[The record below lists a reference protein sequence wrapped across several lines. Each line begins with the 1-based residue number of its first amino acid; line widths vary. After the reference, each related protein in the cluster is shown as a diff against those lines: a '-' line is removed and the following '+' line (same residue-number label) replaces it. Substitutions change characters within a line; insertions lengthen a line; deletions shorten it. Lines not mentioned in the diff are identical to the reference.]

1 MPTMPDTQIDFS
13 ASEELRKWPSL
24 NKERVNASLGARPYI
39 ISEGTLEECIQQFM
53 QLREAQRYLYEIH
66 TAPQSDLVG
75 AILSTE
81 LVVELEFLLFKRRYE
96 DAIGTAGQ
104 KSGQIG
110 LADRE
115 REPAH
120 VVTVTGQN
128 IESVEL
134 DLFILAA
141 RIQRGK
147 VGDAID
153 AKDYG
158 FPIDDELLLPEPA
171 SSIHDPR
178 IPIRPVMAVAG
189 EQPNT
194 VAVTLND

>member
-1 MPTMPDTQIDFS
+1 
-13 ASEELRKWPSL
+13 
-24 NKERVNASLGARPYI
+24 
-39 ISEGTLEECIQQFM
+39 
-53 QLREAQRYLYEIH
+53 
-66 TAPQSDLVG
+66 
-75 AILSTE
+75 
-81 LVVELEFLLFKRRYE
+81 LFKRCYE

-104 KSGQIG
+104 KSGQIS

-141 RIQRGK
+141 RIQRSK

-171 SSIHDPR
+171 SSVSLRWGPSCR
-178 IPIRPVMAVAG
+178 VSRLRCNSPYGCP
-189 EQPNT
+189 
-194 VAVTLND
+194 